1 MGNFPAQRQ
10 HPVEAYASA
19 ASVRQGD
26 SIGFHVAVAAPTEED
41 VQLEVFHYAQLQF
54 DAKRLQEKLSAIG
67 VFDEDY
73 REAIAVAPEEEPLY
87 RAEFPG
93 PVLPPPAYPTPGPG
107 EKPDASRG
115 CGWPEAH
122 RLTVPA
128 DWKSGPYLARFGAAE
143 AVTWVLFVVRP
154 AAGQRS
160 ARILCALA
168 TNTYQAYNPWN
179 DNSFYADLPQGTAQ
193 AAKLS
198 FDRPNHLFG
207 FLLFDQS
214 FLAWLD
220 QSYEVDFGANHDLH
234 AEADPLAGYS
244 LFLSLGHDE
253 YWSAEMR
260 DRVESF
266 VEAGGNA
273 AFFSGNTCYWQVRFE
288 DGDRTLVCYKDAALD
303 RQANPGI
310 PAERATAVWYDPP
323 ISRPTN
329 DLTGLSYRSAAAIT
343 DRPRAAIGFTVA
355 DRRSWVFAGTGLADG
370 AVFGQKDAIVGY
382 ECDARD
388 FDTPRGF
395 HTLAAGAA
403 DAARSAGG
411 ADHAKR
417 PRPPAD
423 PDRPRPLR
431 RDAGRRS
438 PALRGLAPGR
448 HRRPRRAADDRP
460 RRLAVPAPGLL
471 RPRRRGLRRGAERRS
486 PLVRRPERRRHR
498 RPRRPQGD
506 RPGMERLL
514 PGDRRER
521 RRALRRGRQR
531 QPPLVPGRKPRRH
544 GQGAGTQDSRPRR
557 LEQVEAGHRR
567 RRRFPL
573 RRRRQRPAPL
583 VPGRQA
589 GRHGQAQG
597 SQGHRPRRLGRARPG
612 LRRRPRRDLRRD
624 RRRQSPPLR
633 RRQPGRQPSDR
644 RAVHRRLEP
653 LHTADVGGRVRPG
666 EVAKASR
673 QWKRRR
679 PGERPPQVGALRPR
693 RKAC

>member
-179 DNSFYADLPQGTAQ
+179 DNSFYADLPKGTAQ

-220 QSYEVDFGANHDLH
+220 QGYEVDYGANHDLH
-234 AEADPLAGYS
+234 AEADPLAGYR

-343 DRPRAAIGFTVA
+343 DQPRAAIGFTVA

-395 HTLAAGAA
+395 HTLAAVGLGREWTGNGAG
-403 DAARSAGG
+403 REGTVGLFRQGKGCVFSAGTTG
-411 ADHAKR
+411 WGQGLRTPPDPQVERITQNVLDRLQTPIGHALYAVTPDGDLQRYEDWRQDGTGGLEGPRTIGRGGWQYLRQVFSGRDGVVYAVGPNGDLLWYGDPSGDGTADLVGPKVIGQGWNAYSQVTAGRDGVLYAVDGSGNLLWFQDGNRDGTGKVQGPKILGRGGWSKLKQVTAGDDGSLYAVDGKGQLLWYQDAKR
-417 PRPPAD
+417 DGTGKLKGPKVIG
-423 PDRPRPLR
+423 L
-431 RDAGRRS
+431 GGWG
-438 PALRGLAPGR
+438 GLARVFAGDHGVIYAVTADGNL
-448 HRRPRRAADDRP
+448 HRYVD
-460 RRLAVPAPGLL
+460 V
-471 RPRRRGLRRGAERRS
+471 
-486 PLVRRPERRRHR
+486 
-498 RPRRPQGD
+498 
-506 RPGMERLL
+506 
-514 PGDRRER
+514 
-521 RRALRRGRQR
+521 
-531 QPPLVPGRKPRRH
+531 
-544 GQGAGTQDSRPRR
+544 SRD
-557 LEQVEAGHRR
+557 
-567 RRRFPL
+567 
-573 RRRRQRPAPL
+573 
-583 VPGRQA
+583 
-589 GRHGQAQG
+589 G
-597 SQGHRPRRLGRARPG
+597 SQPIVGPFTGGWNRFIRL
-612 LRRRPRRDLRRD
+612 
-624 RRRQSPPLR
+624 
-633 RRQPGRQPSDR
+633 
-644 RAVHRRLEP
+644 
-653 LHTADVGGRVRPG
+653 T
-666 EVAKASR
+666 
-673 QWKRRR
+673 
-679 PGERPPQVGALRPR
+679 
-693 RKAC
+693 